1 MEKIV
6 ALALNRFPVVPHSL
20 REVPQA
26 NAARGEFAVPLA
38 SLYHHYYLDSHGK
51 VPPNPDP
58 AQFEHLQFLLP
69 SNDFRVQ
76 GDGIGAST
84 SIRRFERSPSAL
96 LGSQIKRGIP
106 SIVWER

>member
-38 SLYHHYYLDSHGK
+38 SLYHHYYLDSHGQ

-58 AQFEHLQFLLP
+58 GQF
-69 SNDFRVQ
+69 
-76 GDGIGAST
+76 
-84 SIRRFERSPSAL
+84 
-96 LGSQIKRGIP
+96 
-106 SIVWER
+106 